1 VPNTATL
8 ATLLVNLRAE
18 LGQSMSSG
26 QATQIEPAHRVKLQ
40 RVQRALW
47 HDFNWPHLRVKRDI
61 AIAAGQRLYDLPA
74 DLALEK
80 IERVEVKWSGDWLP
94 VERGISSDDLS
105 AYDSDTD
112 ERSDP
117 LLRWDTAENNQI
129 EVWPVPAANSA
140 QTLRITGIRVLA
152 DFTADADLCDVDRDL
167 LVLTAAA
174 DLAKYK
180 DDAARFETRARA
192 LYAKLKGNS
201 TFGGDRT
208 VANFAEQPTRGR
220 WPQPPRIARN

>member
-1 VPNTATL
+1 MPNTATL
-8 ATLLVNLRAE
+8 ATLLVDLRAE
-18 LGQSMSSG
+18 LGQSLSSS

-47 HDFNWPHLRVKRDI
+47 HDFNWPHLRAKRDI
-61 AIAAGQRLYDLPA
+61 AMAAGQRLYDLPT
-74 DLALEK
+74 DMQLEK

-117 LLRWDTAENNQI
+117 ILRWDTAEDGQF
-129 EVWPVPAANSA
+129 EVWPVPSANA
-140 QTLRITGIRVLA
+140 TQTIRFTGIRDLA
-152 DFTADADLCDVDRDL
+152 DFIEDNDSCDIDRDL

-174 DLAKYK
+174 DLAKDK

-201 TFGGDRT
+201 TFGAART